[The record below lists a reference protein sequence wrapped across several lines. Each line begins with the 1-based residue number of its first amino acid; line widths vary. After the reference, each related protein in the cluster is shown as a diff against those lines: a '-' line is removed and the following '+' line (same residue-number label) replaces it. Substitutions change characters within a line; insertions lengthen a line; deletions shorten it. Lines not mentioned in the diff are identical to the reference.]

1 MLQGA
6 VRLLPSSQDMEAAN
20 ASTAAR
26 EGAAGVKSLGQRLAE
41 FKDEALEYVAE
52 HPQAFLVIGALAI
65 LLIIV
70 SPSLF
75 SSILDF

>member
-1 MLQGA
+1 MLQ
-6 VRLLPSSQDMEAAN
+6 
-20 ASTAAR
+20 
-26 EGAAGVKSLGQRLAE
+26 GAAGVKSLGQRLAE
-41 FKDEALEYVAE
+41 IKDKALEYVVE